1 MEDGQSLHK
10 GFRWGS
16 AGDDDDRRRRRHRQ
30 ASELP
35 QGLCWSAPSFPPPT
49 MMAASST
56 MSKEESAASYDM
68 AEFDQSAIFLYL
80 EDGHDQEQQRQTL
93 NIFPSQPM
101 HVAEPIPTKG
111 VSMGMVAASIM
122 LPNGNS
128 SSSPKRQ
135 EQGGGQQ
142 RNVVAPAGAAVPL
155 PNNLAKDN
163 RNSLTKKEESSGGK
177 GAASAAGGV
186 QERVKDPKT
195 LRRLAQNREAARKSR
210 LRKKA
215 YIQQLETSRIRLSQL
230 EQQVQVARVQGVFLG
245 TGEQPGFPSAPSP
258 AAVFDVEYG
267 RWVEEHSMLMFQL
280 RAALSEHL
288 ADEQLQSLV
297 SGGMAQ
303 HEELLSLKGAMA
315 RADVFHILSG
325 LWVSP
330 AERCFLWLGG
340 FRPSEVIKVML
351 KHVEPLSEGQ
361 ILGIYQL
368 QQLVQAREEALNHSM
383 EATQQNIS
391 DIVAAPDVAPA
402 TFMGHISLAMNT
414 VASMESFVM
423 QANGLRQQTLHKL
436 HHILTTGQAAR
447 GLLAIADYFHR
458 LRALSTLWVARPRQ
472 QDDGGPGLPQ

>member
-1 MEDGQSLHK
+1 VEDGQSLHK
-10 GFRWGS
+10 AFRWGS
-16 AGDDDDRRRRRHRQ
+16 AGDDDRRRHHHR

-35 QGLCWSAPSFPPPT
+35 QGLRSASSSPPTT

-56 MSKEESAASYDM
+56 MSKESASYDM

-101 HVAEPIPTKG
+101 HVAEPIPAKG
-111 VSMGMVAASIM
+111 VSMGMVTASM
-122 LPNGNS
+122 LPNGN

-135 EQGGGQQ
+135 EQGGQH
-142 RNVVAPAGAAVPL
+142 RSVAAPAGPVVPL
-155 PNNLAKDN
+155 PSNNLAKDN
-163 RNSLTKKEESSGGK
+163 RNSLTKKEETSGGK
-177 GAASAAGGV
+177 GAASAGIV

-245 TGEQPGFPSAPSP
+245 TGEQPGFSSAPSP

-267 RWVEEHSMLMFQL
+267 RWVEEHSKLMFQL

-288 ADEQLQSLV
+288 ADEQLQSFV
-297 SGGMAQ
+297 NGGMAQ
-303 HEELLSLKGAMA
+303 HEELLNLKGAMA
-315 RADVFHILSG
+315 RADVFHLLSG
-325 LWVSP
+325 VWVSP

-368 QQLVQAREEALNHSM
+368 QQLVQEREEALNHSM

-402 TFMGHISLAMNT
+402 TFMGHMSLAMNK
-414 VASMESFVM
+414 VAAMESFVM
-423 QANGLRQQTLHKL
+423 QADGLRQQTLHKL
-436 HHILTTGQAAR
+436 HHILTTRQAAR
-447 GLLAIADYFHR
+447 CLLAIADYFHR

-472 QDDGGPGLPQ
+472 DDGPGLQ